1 MNRPVA
7 PFPLV
12 GLVAFALSLGCPGQK
27 PPALGRAGA
36 GDGGSRVTSFKTSK
50 SGVGFRLSN
59 AEEDDAQDRPAVAP
73 STALSAA
80 DTQKVLARLPPL
92 VAGPDDD
99 QDFALRDKS
108 MPAPRTGKT
117 VTESFP
123 PPAGGPPSVAP
134 SAGALTVVRHSPEGN
149 VDLAPFLS
157 VTFSQ
162 PLVAV
167 TSHAELA
174 KIAPPVKLT
183 PQPPGEWRW
192 LGTQT
197 VVFQPEKRF
206 PMATDFSVEIP
217 AGTKAA
223 SGASLGAA
231 ERWTFSTPTAKLVQQ
246 FPQSG
251 PVDLE
256 PIVFCDFDQEI
267 DPQAVLAS
275 IKLSVA
281 TGSSGAPVAVRMAT
295 ESEVESDKL
304 ARPLAAKAQPKR
316 WLAFRAAEKLTP
328 ATSYLV
334 RVGPGTPSAEGP
346 KRTTTEQVFGFHTYG
361 PLRLETATC
370 GWGDR
375 CVPLQPFNV
384 RMSNPIDPKKFD
396 KAMVQVTPELA
407 GMKVSIGNNYLTIEG
422 RTKGRTR
429 YKIKVAA
436 AIADTFGQ
444 TMGKDAEAAI
454 DVGPAEPN
462 LFREQAEMSVLDP
475 ASTATL
481 PVYSVNEPQLRVRL
495 YAVRPEDWIAYEKY
509 RANWDHEAKETT
521 PPGRLVQNTVIAPQ
535 GAADELTE
543 TLVPLQA
550 ALGKTGLGQVIA
562 IVEPTHAPRKDWGR
576 QWVRTWVQVT
586 KLGLDAF
593 IDQDQIVGWTTV
605 LGTGAPVADVEVG
618 VVKGG
623 SAKSGADGLARI
635 ELTGAA
641 GDLLYAKQGPD
652 TVILPERYGSIGGL
666 RRIEAGADIS
676 QWLVFD
682 DRHMYRPGEEPRVK
696 GWVRRQ
702 GQRRGGD
709 LGMTPDVGKKV
720 AWTVHDSRGAE
731 VTKGKTELD
740 DAGGFDFTFKVP
752 SNANLGQ
759 AQVELSIEESTLLGA
774 SHYHA
779 LSFEEFR
786 RPEFEVNAQ
795 TTSGP
800 HVVGDHAVATVAA
813 TYYAGG
819 GLPNADV
826 NWTVHGTPGHFT
838 PPNRSEYAFGPE
850 SQPFHGFGR
859 GGGGGRGSEAPPA
872 ETWTAKTSSSGA
884 HRLRIDFDALEKPGP
899 MSIQLDASVT
909 DVNRQA
915 WSAHA
920 SLLVHPADVYVGLKR
935 PRGFVRA
942 GDTLEIDTIVS
953 DLDGKLVAGQKLTL
967 KSARLDWEQEGT
979 EWLEKERDVETC
991 AIESK
996 AEAARCKLK
1005 TKDGG
1010 NYRVSATVTDSIGR
1024 RSVTEMRVWVLSDRM
1039 PPSRE
1044 LAAGSVRL
1052 VTDKEE
1058 YQPGETAEV
1067 LVLAP
1072 FAPAEGVLSVR
1083 RQGIVK
1089 LERFRMATSAQ
1100 TISVKVERD
1109 WLPGAALR
1117 VDLVGAEARANE
1129 AGEPDPALPKKPAFA
1144 TGATRLAI
1152 PPKERAIT
1160 LVVQPR
1166 EKAVEPGGSTTIDV
1180 DAKDAQGRPAAG
1192 TQLALVVVDEAVL
1205 ALSGYKVPDP
1215 LGVFYTQRPDGAR
1228 EIVLRDRVLVAKPQE
1243 MLRRIT
1249 VESNNLRIMQPGAGG
1264 GGMRALAKPAA
1275 PAPAATATAAASAAP
1290 MQLQLGDFGAAR
1302 EEKGSKNKEGQATTP
1317 MAMRTDFAALAAFV
1331 PRVTTD
1337 ASGRAA
1343 VPVKLPDS
1351 LTRYRIMAIAVQ
1363 GENRFGN
1370 GESTVTARLPL
1381 MVRPSPPRFLNFGDK
1396 FEMPIVVQNQTDA
1409 AMEVDVAM
1417 RAVNATV
1424 VGVGR
1429 RVKVPANDRVEVR
1442 IAAAAAKAGTAKFQ
1456 IGVASGRFSDANQLD
1471 LTVWT
1476 PATTE
1481 AFATYGT
1488 IDDGAIAQPVKM
1500 PADVVPQFGGLE
1512 ITTSS
1517 TALQALTDAVLY
1529 LVHYPFECNE
1539 QISSRVVSIAA
1550 LKDVLGAF
1558 KTKDMPSP
1566 EALLASERKD
1576 IERLKSRQSWSGG
1589 WGFWPGA
1596 EAHPYVSVHVAHA
1609 LVRAKDKGFDVD
1621 AQVLAR
1627 SQSYLRGVE
1636 GQIPAWWPDDARRA
1650 LIAYALNVRWRMK
1663 DVDRG
1668 RAKTLL
1674 AEAGGADKLPLEAL
1688 GWILPIVAADPSAAG
1703 ELAQIRKHL
1712 ANRVTETA
1720 GAAHF
1725 IGSYK
1730 DADYLILN
1738 SDRRADGVLLD
1749 ALIGD
1754 QPQSDVI
1761 PKIVTGLLAHR
1772 KAGHWANTQ
1781 ENAFVLLAL
1790 DRYFNTYEKT
1800 TPDFVARAWLGDR
1813 YAGEHVFKG
1822 RTTERHQV
1830 NVPMRQLA
1838 DFPKGANLTLQKDG
1852 PGRMYYRIGMQYA
1865 PSDLRPPPMDRGFV
1879 VTRSYEGVD
1888 DAKDVRQDDKGV
1900 WHVKS
1905 GAKVRVRVGM
1915 VAPARRYHVALVD
1928 PLPAGFEPM
1937 NPALAVSGPIPQD
1950 PKAAKSPYWWWRGT
1964 WYEHQ
1969 NLRDERVEAFASL
1982 LWEGVYDYTYV
1993 ARATTPGDF
2002 VVAPPKAEEMY
2013 SPETFGRGAGDR
2025 VVVE

>member
-7 PFPLV
+7 PLALV
-12 GLVAFALSLGCPGQK
+12 GLVAFALSLGCPGTK
-27 PPALGRAGA
+27 PPVAGRAGGGA
-36 GDGGSRVTSFKTSK
+36 GGQKVTSFKMSR
-50 SGVGFRLSN
+50 SGEGFRLSN
-59 AEEDDAQDRPAVAP
+59 AEDDEAVERPPVAT
-73 STALSAA
+73 SSALSVA

-92 VAGPDDD
+92 VAGVDDD

-117 VTESFP
+117 LEGTFP
-123 PPAGGPPSVAP
+123 PPGGGPPPVTPA
-134 SAGALTVVRHSPEGN
+134 AGALTVVRHSPEGN
-149 VDLAPFLS
+149 IELAPFLS

-162 PLVAV
+162 PLVGV

-174 KIAPPVKLT
+174 KLTPPVKLT

-192 LGTQT
+192 LGAQT

-223 SGASLGAA
+223 SGAVLAAA
-231 ERWTFSTPTAKLVQQ
+231 ERWTFSTPTPTLVLKV
-246 FPQSG
+246 PEGG
-251 PVDLE
+251 PYDLE
-256 PIVFCDFDQEI
+256 PIVFCDFDQQI

-275 IKLSVA
+275 IKLSAGDV
-281 TGSSGAPVAVRMAT
+281 SIPLRMAT

-304 ARPLAAKAQPKR
+304 VRPLAAKAQPKR
-316 WLAFRAAEKLTP
+316 WLAFRAEGKLAP
-328 ATSYLV
+328 ATSYTV

-346 KRTTTEQVFGFHTYG
+346 KKTTSEQIFGFRTYG
-361 PLRLETATC
+361 PLRVDAATC
-370 GWGDR
+370 GWSGS
-375 CVPLQPFNV
+375 CVPLMPWSV
-384 RMSNPIDPKKFD
+384 PMSNPIDPKKFD
-396 KAMVQVTPELA
+396 KSMVHVSPDLA
-407 GMKVSIGNNYLTIEG
+407 AMKVSTVGNLITIQG
-422 RTKGRTR
+422 RSKGRTH
-429 YKIKVAA
+429 YTIKVSG
-436 AIADTFGQ
+436 AIGDTFRQ
-444 TMGKDAEAAI
+444 TMGRDAETAV
-454 DVGPAEPN
+454 DVGPAGPN

-475 ASTATL
+475 AGTATL

-495 YAVRPEDWIAYEKY
+495 YAVRPEDWIAYQKF
-509 RANWDHEAKETT
+509 RASWDQEAKETT
-521 PPGRLVQNTVIAPQ
+521 PPGRLVQNTVIATH
-535 GAADELTE
+535 GAPDELTE
-543 TLVPLQA
+543 TLVPLKP
-550 ALGKTGLGQVIA
+550 ALGNTNLGQVIA
-562 IVEPTHAPRKDWGR
+562 IVEPTHPTRKDWGR
-576 QWVRTWVQVT
+576 QWVRSWVQVT

-593 IDQDQIVGWTTV
+593 IDQDQIVGWATA
-605 LGTGAPVADVEVG
+605 LGTGAPLADVEVG
-618 VVKGG
+618 VVKGS
-623 SAKSGADGLARI
+623 SAKSGPDGLARI
-635 ELTGAA
+635 ELTGPP
-641 GDLLYAKQGPD
+641 GDLLYAKQGAD

-666 RRIEAGADIS
+666 RRVDVTSDFS

-709 LGMTPDVGKKV
+709 LGMTPDLGKQLT
-720 AWTVHDSRGAE
+720 WTVQDSRGAE

-752 SNANLGQ
+752 TNVNLGQ
-759 AQVELSIEESTLLGA
+759 AQVQLRIDGSTLA
-774 SHYHA
+774 NFVHYHA

-786 RPEFEVNAQ
+786 RPEFEVTAQ

-800 HVVGDHAVATVAA
+800 HVVGDHAVATVSA

-826 NWTVHGTPGHFT
+826 NWTVRGTPGHFT

-850 SQPFHGFGR
+850 GPVYGYGRMTR
-859 GGGGGRGSEAPPA
+859 GGEAPQA
-872 ETWTAKTSSSGA
+872 ETWTAKTSSAGA

-942 GDTLEIDTIVS
+942 GEALAIDAIVT
-953 DLDGKLVAGQKLTL
+953 DLDGKLVAGQKVTV

-979 EWLEKERDVETC
+979 DWVEKERDVESC
-991 AIESK
+991 AVESK
-996 AEAARCKLK
+996 ADAVPCSLK

-1010 NYRVSATVTDSIGR
+1010 SYRVSATVTDSIGR

-1044 LAAGSVRL
+1044 LAAGTVKL
-1052 VTDKEE
+1052 VTDKEQ
-1058 YQPGETAEV
+1058 YQPGDTAEV

-1072 FAPAEGVLSVR
+1072 FAPAEGVLSIR

-1089 LERFRMATSAQ
+1089 LERFTMKTSAQ
-1100 TISVKVERD
+1100 TISVKIERE

-1117 VDLVGAEARANE
+1117 VDLVGAETRTND
-1129 AGEPDPALPKKPAFA
+1129 AGEPDAALPQKPAFA
-1144 TGATRLAI
+1144 AGATRLTI
-1152 PPKERAIT
+1152 PPKERTIT

-1166 EKAVEPGGSTTIDV
+1166 DKAIEPGGSTIIDV

-1205 ALSGYKVPDP
+1205 ALSGYELPDP
-1215 LGVFYTQRPDGAR
+1215 LSVFYTQRPDYTR
-1228 EIVLRDRVLVAKPQE
+1228 EIALRDRVLVAKPPE
-1243 MLRRIT
+1243 TTASIT
-1249 VESNNLRIMQPGAGG
+1249 VESNHLRILGGAG
-1264 GGMRALAKPAA
+1264 RAREATKSGPASVV
-1275 PAPAATATAAASAAP
+1275 TATAAPEAPAPPAASAA
-1290 MQLQLGDFGAAR
+1290 AR
-1302 EEKGSKNKEGQATTP
+1302 QDRFADDLSDRAQKDEKEDKSSTP
-1317 MAMRTDFAALAAFV
+1317 MALRTDFAALAAFV
-1331 PRVTTD
+1331 PKVTTD
-1337 ASGRAA
+1337 AAGRAA

-1351 LTRYRIMAIAVQ
+1351 LTRYRVMAVAVQ
-1363 GENRFGN
+1363 GENRFGH
-1370 GESTVTARLPL
+1370 GEATVTARLPL

-1396 FEMPIVVQNQTDA
+1396 FEMPIVVQNQTDTP
-1409 AMEVDVAM
+1409 MEVDVAM

-1424 VGVGR
+1424 SGTGR
-1429 RVKVPANDRVEVR
+1429 RVTVPANDRVEVR
-1442 IAAAAAKAGTAKFQ
+1442 IAAAAAKAGTARFQ
-1456 IGVASGRFSDANQLD
+1456 IGAAAGRFSDANQLE
-1471 LTVWT
+1471 LVVWT

-1558 KTKDMPSP
+1558 KTKEMPTP
-1566 EALLASERKD
+1566 EALLESEKKD
-1576 IERLKSRQSWSGG
+1576 IDRLKSRQSWSGG

-1596 EAHPYVSVHVAHA
+1596 DPHPYVSVHVAHA

-1621 AQVLAR
+1621 PQVLAR
-1627 SQSYLRGVE
+1627 SLGYLRIIE
-1636 GQIPAWWPDDARRA
+1636 AQIPTWWPEDVRRS

-1663 DVDRG
+1663 DVDIS
-1668 RAKTLL
+1668 RAKRLV

-1688 GWILPIVAADPSAAG
+1688 GWILPIVADDPSAAG

-1725 IGSYK
+1725 DGSYK
-1730 DADYLILN
+1730 DSDYLILN
-1738 SDRRADGVLLD
+1738 SDRRADGVLLE

-1790 DRYFNTYEKT
+1790 DRYFSTYEKT
-1800 TPDFVARAWLGDR
+1800 TPDFIARAWLGDK
-1813 YAGEHVFKG
+1813 YAGEHAFKG
-1822 RTTERHQV
+1822 RTTERYQV

-1865 PSDLRPPPMDRGFV
+1865 PSDLRPPPIDRGFT
-1879 VTRSYEGVD
+1879 VTRKYESID
-1888 DAKDVRQDDKGV
+1888 DPKDVRQDESGV

-1915 VAPARRYHVALVD
+1915 VAPSRRYHVALVD

-1950 PKAAKSPYWWWRGT
+1950 PKETKSPFWWWRGT

-2013 SPETFGRGAGDR
+2013 MPETFGRGAGDR
-2025 VVVE
+2025 VIIE